1 MQLGLLWL
9 QLACLTKSII
19 YMNQK
24 GGAILLEQL
33 WHRLNRL
40 EKKIS
45 LLKKEN
51 QELKEKIEQI
61 QPLKIEKIEYKI
73 NELKVETLSG
83 TLNVGLT
90 AVADKKSMKKLMDQ
104 MIEKQQDQ
112 SENEISHGQM
122 NDDQKTSPDDQDSL
136 Y

>member
-1 MQLGLLWL
+1 M
-9 QLACLTKSII
+9 
-19 YMNQK
+19 
-24 GGAILLEQL
+24 LEQL